1 MTYANQ
7 LTILRMAFVPVFL
20 ILVAYGHPQGS
31 LAVFVAAGL
40 TDLLDG
46 FIARNFGQ
54 NSTLGEL
61 LDPIADKFLL
71 VSSFIALTIQSHVFE
86 LRIPLWLTITVI
98 SRDLLILIS
107 GLLIRLTLGNR
118 RLRPSVLGKLT
129 TALQLL
135 TVFVVLLSSL
145 TPGLESF
152 FTLVTACALAMT
164 VLSGLHY
171 AVRGVRIIAEKEGE

>member
-7 LTILRMAFVPVFL
+7 LTILRMAFVPIFL

-54 NSTLGEL
+54 NSALGEL

-71 VSSFIALTIQSHVFE
+71 VSSFIALTVQKDVFD
-86 LRIPLWLTITVI
+86 LRIPLWLTITAI
-98 SRDLLILIS
+98 SRDILLLTG
-107 GLLIRLTLGNR
+107 GLAIRLTLGKHR
-118 RLRPSVLGKLT
+118 
-129 TALQLL
+129 
-135 TVFVVLLSSL
+135 
-145 TPGLESF
+145 
-152 FTLVTACALAMT
+152 
-164 VLSGLHY
+164 
-171 AVRGVRIIAEKEGE
+171 

>member
-71 VSSFIALTIQSHVFE
+71 VSSFLALTVQKEVFE
-86 LRIPLWLTITVI
+86 LRIPLWLTITAI
-98 SRDLLILIS
+98 SRDVLLLS
-107 GLLIRLTLGNR
+107 GGLAIRLTLGKHR
-118 RLRPSVLGKLT
+118 FPPSIFGKAT
-129 TALQLL
+129 TVLQLL
-135 TVFVVLLSSL
+135 TVFTVLLSSL
-145 TPGLESF
+145 VTGLGSF
-152 FTLVTACALAMT
+152 FDLVAIAALAAT
-164 VLSGLHY
+164 IASGLHY
-171 AVRGVRIIAEKEGE
+171 AVRGIQIISRN